1 MAPKAD
7 APETAEL
14 IELFK
19 KIGLTQSKAAE
30 AAKSPKSASTLRN
43 IIESHDL
50 VDKQLDEK
58 QAVLLAALAVQG
70 SKLGEAERSYAVNAI
85 LDGRLKTTDQVS
97 EAAKYLDA
105 HPVPVDESD
114 FNKSCGVGFSIT
126 AEELVNRVKEYVASS
141 AYSGWNNL
149 GAAIGGLKGTDLR
162 WANPLELKN
171 AVENAFTEK
180 FGAKEASK
188 PKGKEPKKEAAAKP
202 AAQAEPTPASSS
214 RSVFSEGFLGHLHK
228 VGGNPQIHPHLREK
242 HLAATKGLVHTRF
255 PPEPNGFLH
264 IGHSKAIFVN
274 FGYAAYHGGHC
285 YLRYDDTNPEAEEGR
300 YFESILETVRW
311 LGYEPW
317 KITYSSDYFDQL
329 YELAVELIRRDKG
342 YVCHCTAEEIFAN
355 RGGEERG
362 PRKAC
367 VHRTRPIAESLAE
380 FEKMKNGFYQ
390 PGQAILRMKQDLE
403 SGNTMMWDLVAYR
416 VLNSPH
422 HRTGTKWKV
431 YPTYD
436 FTHCLCDSFENI
448 THSLCT
454 TEFIASRESY
464 EWLCDA
470 LEVYKPRQSEYGRL
484 NLTGTIMSKRKI
496 LQLVKEGYVLDWD
509 DPRLYTLIA
518 LRRRGVP
525 PGAILS
531 FVSSLGVS
539 TSATNIQA
547 VRFEQAVRQYLEG
560 AVPRLL
566 MVLRPLKVTIENLPE
581 DFLLWLEKPLHP
593 KVPELGSSKVPLT
606 RTIYID
612 EDDFRLED
620 SKDYF
625 RLAPGKTVGLF
636 QAPWPI
642 THVSHKTDPATGK
655 VIEIICRA
663 ENEGAPKKPK
673 AFIQWVAE
681 HRASGSP
688 VVVDETRIFHQLF
701 KSDNPSAAVPDFKA
715 DINPDSL
722 EIVKGAMVEVGFW
735 NLAKKAYADAKAESK
750 KRTEAALKATAE
762 ASGPVVEGAPTHEHD
777 DTPKATSEQ
786 LVGMECIR
794 FQGLRVA
801 YFAVD
806 KESKLAS
813 LNEPE
818 SVESGRREG
827 DYLVL
832 NRIVSLKEDSGKA
845 A

>member
-14 IELFK
+14 VELFK
-19 KIGLTQSKAAE
+19 KIGLTQAKAAE
-30 AAKSPKSASTLRN
+30 AAKNPKSAGTLRG

-50 VDKQLDEK
+50 VNKQLDDK
-58 QAVLLAALAVQG
+58 QAVLLAALVVPG
-70 SKLGEAERSYAVNAI
+70 SKLGEAERSYAVDAI

-105 HPVPVDESD
+105 HPAPVNDAEFD
-114 FNKSCGVGFSIT
+114 QACGVGFSIT
-126 AEELVNRVKEYVASS
+126 AEELATRVKEYVTSS
-141 AYSGWNNL
+141 ALAGWNNL
-149 GAAIGGLKGTDLR
+149 GQAIGGLKSTDLR
-162 WANPLELKN
+162 WASPLELKN
-171 AVENAFTEK
+171 AVEAAFLEK
-180 FGAKEASK
+180 FGAKEAAK
-188 PKGKEPKKEAAAKP
+188 PKGKEPKKAAAAKP
-202 AAQAEPTPASSS
+202 AASDEQAAASSS
-214 RSVFSEGFLGHLHK
+214 RSVFQEGFLGHLHK
-228 VGGNPQIHPHLREK
+228 VGGNPQIHPHLREQ
-242 HLAATKGLVHTRF
+242 HLAATKGIVHTRF
-255 PPEPNGFLH
+255 PPEPNGYLH

-274 FGYAAYHGGHC
+274 FGYAAYHSGHC
-285 YLRYDDTNPEAEEGR
+285 YLRFDDTNPEAEEGR

-342 YVCHCTAEEIFAN
+342 YICHCTAEEIFAN

-367 VHRTRPIAESLAE
+367 AHRTRPIEESLAE
-380 FEKMKNGFYQ
+380 FEKMRDGTYK
-390 PGQAILRMKQDLE
+390 PGEAILRMKQDLE

-422 HRTGTKWKV
+422 HRTGAKWRI

-484 NLTGTIMSKRKI
+484 NVTGTIMSKRKI
-496 LQLVKEGYVLDWD
+496 LQLVKEGHVRDWD
-509 DPRLYTLIA
+509 DPRMYTLIA

-547 VRFEQAVRQYLEG
+547 VRFEQTIRQYLEDV
-560 AVPRLL
+560 VPRLL

-581 DFLLWLEKPLHP
+581 DFLLWLEKPLHS

-606 RTIYID
+606 RTLYID
-612 EDDFRLED
+612 EDDFRRED

-642 THVSHKTDPATGK
+642 TYVSHKTDASGK
-655 VIEIICRA
+655 VTEVICRA

-673 AFIQWVAE
+673 AYVQWVAE

-688 VVVDETRIFHQLF
+688 VVVHETRIFHQLF
-701 KSDNPSAAVPDFKA
+701 KSENPAAAVPDFLA

-735 NLAKKAYADAKAESK
+735 RLAKKAFADAKAESTQ
-750 KRTEAALKATAE
+750 RTNAALKATAE
-762 ASGPVVEGAPTHEHD
+762 ASGPVVKGAPTHEHD

-786 LVGMECIR
+786 LVGKECIR

-806 KESKLAS
+806 KDSKLAT
-813 LNEPE
+813 LEEAE
-818 SVESGRREG
+818 SIEAGRREG

-832 NRIVSLKEDSGKA
+832 NRIVSLKEDSGKST
-845 A
+845 

>member
-30 AAKSPKSASTLRN
+30 AAKSPKSATTLKG

-50 VDKQLDEK
+50 VNKNLDEK

-70 SKLGEAERSYAVNAI
+70 SKLGDAERSYAVSAI
-85 LDGRLKTTDQVS
+85 LDGRLKTTDQVA
-97 EAAKYLDA
+97 EAVKYLNA
-105 HPVPVDESD
+105 HPLPVDSAD
-114 FNKSCGVGFSIT
+114 FDKSTGVGFSIT
-126 AEELVNRVKEYVASS
+126 AEELVTRVKDYVASS
-141 AYSGWNNL
+141 AYTGWNNL
-149 GAAIGGLKGTDLR
+149 GAAIGGLKATDLR
-162 WANPLELKN
+162 WANALELKN
-171 AVENAFTEK
+171 AVESAFTEK
-180 FGAKEASK
+180 FGAKGAAK
-188 PKGKEPKKEAAAKP
+188 PKGNLKEPKKEAAESSVASSDP
-202 AAQAEPTPASSS
+202 AASASSS

-228 VGGNPQIHPHLREK
+228 VGENPQIHPRLREQ
-242 HLAATKGLVHTRF
+242 HLAATKGIVHTRF

-317 KITYSSDYFDQL
+317 KITYSSDYFDKL

-342 YVCHCTAEEIFAN
+342 YVCHCTAEEIYAN
-355 RGGEERG
+355 RGGDERG

-367 VHRTRPIAESLAE
+367 AHRTRSVEESLAE
-380 FEKMKNGFYQ
+380 FEKMKNGAYQ

-422 HRTGTKWKV
+422 HRTHDKWKI

-496 LQLVKEGYVLDWD
+496 LQLVKEGFVRDWD

-531 FVSSLGVS
+531 FVSTLGVS
-539 TSATNIQA
+539 TAASNIQA
-547 VRFEQAVRQYLEG
+547 VRFEQTIRQYLEDS
-560 AVPRLL
+560 VPRLL
-566 MVLRPLKVTIENLPE
+566 MVLRPVKVTIDNLPE
-581 DFLLWLEKPLHP
+581 DFLLWLEKPLHS
-593 KVPELGSSKVPLT
+593 KVPELGSSRVPLT

-612 EDDFRLED
+612 ADDFRLED

-625 RLAPGKTVGLF
+625 RLAPGKTV
-636 QAPWPI
+636 
-642 THVSHKTDPATGK
+642 DPATGQ
-655 VIEIICRA
+655 VVEIICRA

-673 AFIQWVAE
+673 AYIQWVAE
-681 HRASGSP
+681 HRPSGSP
-688 VVVDETRIFHQLF
+688 VIVDETRIFHQLF

-722 EIVKGAMVEVGFW
+722 EVVKGAMVEVGFW
-735 NLAKKAYADAKAESK
+735 SLAKKAYADAKTEGK
-750 KRTEAALKATAE
+750 KRTEEALKVSAE
-762 ASGPVVEGAPTHEHD
+762 AAGPVVQGAPTHEHD

-786 LVGMECIR
+786 LIGKEVIR

-806 KESKLAS
+806 KEAKLS
-813 LNEPE
+813 CLEE
-818 SVESGRREG
+818 GVEAGRRDG
-827 DYLVL
+827 DYVVL

>member
-7 APETAEL
+7 SPETAEL
-14 IELFK
+14 VELFK

-30 AAKSPKSASTLRN
+30 AAKSPKSAATLKG
-43 IIESHDL
+43 IIQSHDL
-50 VDKQLDEK
+50 VSKNLDEK

-70 SKLGEAERSYAVNAI
+70 SKLGDAERSYAVSAI

-97 EAAKYLDA
+97 EAVKYLDV
-105 HPVPVDESD
+105 HPLPVDSAD
-114 FNKSCGVGFSIT
+114 FDKSTGVGFSIT
-126 AEELVNRVKEYVASS
+126 PEELVARVKEYVASS
-141 AYSGWNNL
+141 AYTGWNNL
-149 GAAIGGLKGTDLR
+149 GAAIGGLKATDLR
-162 WANPLELKN
+162 WANALELKN
-171 AVENAFTEK
+171 AVESAFLEK
-180 FGAKEASK
+180 FGAKGTAK
-188 PKGKEPKKEAAAKP
+188 PKGKEPKREVAESSTASPEP
-202 AAQAEPTPASSS
+202 AASASSS

-228 VGGNPQIHPHLREK
+228 VGENPQIHPHLREQ
-242 HLAATKGLVHTRF
+242 HLAATKSIVHTRF

-274 FGYAAYHGGHC
+274 FGYAAYNNGHC

-311 LGYEPW
+311 LGFEPW
-317 KITYSSDYFDQL
+317 KITYSSDYFDKL

-342 YVCHCTAEEIFAN
+342 YICHCTAEEIYAN
-355 RGGEERG
+355 RGGDERG

-367 VHRTRPIAESLAE
+367 IHRSRPVAESLAE
-380 FEKMKNGFYQ
+380 FEKMKNGAYQ

-416 VLNSPH
+416 VLNTPH
-422 HRTGTKWKV
+422 HRTHDKWKI

-496 LQLVKEGYVLDWD
+496 LQLVKEGYVRDWD
-509 DPRLYTLIA
+509 DPRMYTLIA

-531 FVSSLGVS
+531 FVSTLGVS
-539 TSATNIQA
+539 TAASNIQA
-547 VRFEQAVRQYLEG
+547 VRFEQAIRQYLEG
-560 AVPRLL
+560 SVSRLL
-566 MVLRPLKVTIENLPE
+566 MVLRPVKVTIENLPE

-612 EDDFRLED
+612 ADDFRLED

-642 THVSHKTDPATGK
+642 THVSHQTDAATGQ
-655 VIEIICRA
+655 VVEIICRA

-681 HRASGSP
+681 HRPSGSP
-688 VVVDETRIFHQLF
+688 VIVDETRIFHQLF
-701 KSDNPSAAVPDFKA
+701 KSENPSAAVPDFKA
-715 DINPDSL
+715 DINPNSL

-735 NLAKKAYADAKAESK
+735 SLAKKAYADAKAEGK
-750 KRTEAALKATAE
+750 KRTEEALKNSAE
-762 ASGPVVEGAPTHEHD
+762 AAVPVVKGAPTHEHD

-786 LVGMECIR
+786 LIGKEVIR

-806 KESKLAS
+806 KEAKLAC
-813 LNEPE
+813 LEE
-818 SVESGRREG
+818 GVEAGRRDG

-832 NRIVSLKEDSGKA
+832 NRIVSLKEDSGKTA
-845 A
+845 

>member
-14 IELFK
+14 IDLFK

-30 AAKSPKSASTLRN
+30 AAKSPKSATTLKG

-50 VDKQLDEK
+50 VNKNLDEK
-58 QAVLLAALAVQG
+58 QAVLLATLAVQG
-70 SKLGEAERSYAVNAI
+70 SKLGDAERSYAVSAI
-85 LDGRLKTTDQVS
+85 LDGKLKTTDQVA
-97 EAAKYLDA
+97 EAVKYLDA
-105 HPVPVDESD
+105 HPLPVDPVD
-114 FNKSCGVGFSIT
+114 FNKSTGVGFSIT
-126 AEELVNRVKEYVASS
+126 AEELVARVRDYVASS
-141 AYSGWNNL
+141 AYTGWNNL

-162 WANPLELKN
+162 WANALELKN
-171 AVENAFTEK
+171 AVESAFTEK
-180 FGAKEASK
+180 FGAKGAAK
-188 PKGKEPKKEAAAKP
+188 PKAKEPKKETAQSSAAASDP
-202 AAQAEPTPASSS
+202 AASASSS

-228 VGGNPQIHPHLREK
+228 VGENPQIHPRLREQ
-242 HLAATKGLVHTRF
+242 HLAATKGIVHTRF

-285 YLRYDDTNPEAEEGR
+285 YLRFDDTNPEAEEGR

-317 KITYSSDYFDQL
+317 KITYSSDYFDKL

-367 VHRTRPIAESLAE
+367 VHRTRPVEESLAE
-380 FEKMKNGFYQ
+380 FEKMKSGAYQ

-422 HRTGTKWKV
+422 HRTHDKWKI

-496 LQLVKEGYVLDWD
+496 LQLVKEGYVHDWD

-531 FVSSLGVS
+531 FVSTLGVS
-539 TSATNIQA
+539 TAASNIQA
-547 VRFEQAVRQYLEG
+547 VRFEQTIRQYLEG
-560 AVPRLL
+560 SVSRLL
-566 MVLRPLKVTIENLPE
+566 MVLRPVKVTIENLPE
-581 DFLLWLEKPLHP
+581 DFLLWLEKPLHS

-612 EDDFRLED
+612 ADDFRSED

-642 THVSHKTDPATGK
+642 THVSHKTDPATGQ
-655 VIEIICRA
+655 VVEIICLA
-663 ENEGAPKKPK
+663 ENEGTPKKPK
-673 AFIQWVAE
+673 AYIQWVAE
-681 HRASGSP
+681 HRPSGSP
-688 VVVDETRIFHQLF
+688 VLVDETRIFHQLF

-715 DINPDSL
+715 DINQDSL
-722 EIVKGAMVEVGFW
+722 EVVKGAMVEVGFW
-735 NLAKKAYADAKAESK
+735 ALAKKAYADAKAEGK
-750 KRTEAALKATAE
+750 KRTEEALKVSAE
-762 ASGPVVEGAPTHEHD
+762 AAGPVVQGAPTHEHD

-786 LVGMECIR
+786 LIGKEVIR

-801 YFAVD
+801 FFAVD
-806 KESKLAS
+806 KEAKLAC
-813 LNEPE
+813 LEDG
-818 SVESGRREG
+818 VEAGRHDG